1 MFGNAGREYM
11 ERYGISAETFA
22 RIGEKNHRHSANNPY
37 AQFQEEYT
45 LRDITGAAM
54 TLVAAMELKRYGVR
68 ANCIAPVARTRLTLQ
83 TPGMSDVMARSVLDP
98 ENVSPLV
105 ACLATA
111 DCPFSGQ
118 VFSVYGRLLRR
129 GRLNSPWAGFDGVQ
143 VGVREQPPGR
153 VGSPQQAREQVAC
166 RPPARRPRE
175 PAGQALRSRGVDLAV
190 PCSARPGILRRRRR
204 AGRVPGRPG
213 SVRQHRAH
221 DRGDR
226 AACRWESTGRG
237 PPRRPGAG
245 RAGRRAA
252 APGGAVPALAA
263 VRPPAATGPG
273 RREPARRPRR
283 RRLPRPGA
291 PRAPDRAARP
301 RRRRP
306 ARSTARAVARA

>member
-1 MFGNAGREYM
+1 VVNVNNNCSTGSSALFLARRFVQGGLAGCVALGFEKMERGSLGVKFADRTSPTDKHFADMKARRGIAKAPPAAQMFGNAGREYM

-129 GRLNSPWAGFDGVQ
+129 SGHLPGQ
-143 VGVREQPPGR
+143 VSTV
-153 VGSPQQAREQVAC
+153 S
-166 RPPARRPRE
+166 
-175 PAGQALRSRGVDLAV
+175 RSA
-190 PCSARPGILRRRRR
+190 SA
-204 AGRVPGRPG
+204 
-213 SVRQHRAH
+213 S
-221 DRGDR
+221 
-226 AACRWESTGRG
+226 
-237 PPRRPGAG
+237 
-245 RAGRRAA
+245 RRAA
-252 APGGAVPALAA
+252 AAGSRSRSASRCRADHLPDAQASPQT
-263 VRPPAATGPG
+263 RPPGP
-273 RREPARRPRR
+273 EACTSPW
-283 RRLPRPGA
+283 
-291 PRAPDRAARP
+291 
-301 RRRRP
+301 
-306 ARSTARAVARA
+306 V